1 MWLRGGLIGLM
12 TYSLTINSVLCG
24 LEHSKHS
31 TKLDNNNFDEQIAL
45 PEVGTLTAFFAPWCG
60 REPLPIFFQTLTFE
74 FLILSICVYTNYCFT
89 QSDCKSLLGT
99 WDIVAETFKTDSKCR
114 VAHLD
119 ADQSSNRDLASRFSV
134 SGFPTIKFIYKN
146 TTKDPLDYQESRA
159 PEAFIKFLNRECG
172 TYRASGGLLLPEAG
186 RVASLDELIG
196 TFFGVS
202 SDRPSLITKANE
214 LASVANVTSAAYY
227 VKVMNKLVADESWLA
242 KEIERLQKLA
252 AKGATMASDKFEEL
266 QIKQNILKAFNT
278 AKETIKGGAE
288 ATKEKVERITGEL

>member
-60 REPLPIFFQTLTFE
+60 H
-74 FLILSICVYTNYCFT
+74 
-89 QSDCKSLLGT
+89 CKSLLGT

-146 TTKDPLDYQESRA
+146 TTKNPLDYQESRA
-159 PEAFIKFLNRECG
+159 PEAFIKFLNREC
-172 TYRASGGLLLPEAG
+172 EAG